1 LLLEDKENIWDFV
14 LQQATWFDCVIQKLK
29 KRKDWRMSDIWIY
42 VGVIAGF
49 ISIGVALFL
58 FYWVKK
64 QDPGSAKAQEV
75 ASWIKAGARSYLK
88 RLYTALGILA
98 VIIGIIIS
106 IIFSLHLGEAGGGE
120 FDLTNGLKMAGA
132 FIFGA
137 LCSSIAG
144 YMGMGVAVEANVR
157 TATAAK
163 ESLNKAFRLSFY
175 AGSVMG
181 LAMVGLAVIGMSVIF
196 LLTREAEA
204 VLGFSFGASTLALL
218 AKAGGGIYTK
228 TADIAADLVGKVE
241 VGIPEDDPRNPAVV
255 ADNVGD
261 NVGDVAGMGAD
272 IFDSYVASAVAVML
286 LGSTMAN
293 NPNQQYTILPLVIC
307 TLGIV
312 ASLIGIQFVRV
323 KENGRPGA
331 ALNRGTII
339 TCIIFGAFMVA
350 LVLLGKMNLSILW
363 STLIGL
369 VVGVIIGFTSDYYTS
384 DQYKPVNETAKV
396 SGSGAAITIITGFSY
411 GLVSIVPSIIGIIIA
426 MVLSFYLSEASGLGG
441 VYGIGISAVGML
453 AISGM
458 IVSADAYG
466 PIVDNARGISE
477 MADMGQE
484 VIDRADILD
493 SAGNTA
499 KAITKGFSIS
509 AAALTVLALFA
520 AYAEVIEKT
529 GITISISL
537 RDPLVVA
544 GVLAGAMTPPLFSA
558 LTMLS
563 VTHNAFDMIEEIRG
577 QFRDNP
583 GILAGTALPDYE
595 KCVGL
600 AAQGALTSLILP
612 AFLAVGFP
620 LIIGFILGPNAL
632 GGFLGGSIFTGVI
645 FALLMSNAGGLWD
658 NSKKFIESGQYGG
671 VGSEAHKAGVVGDTV
686 GDPFKDTAGPSLNTL
701 ITVMSLVSSLF
712 APVIAAFH
720 LF

>member
-1 LLLEDKENIWDFV
+1 
-14 LQQATWFDCVIQKLK
+14 
-29 KRKDWRMSDIWIY
+29 MSEIWIY
-42 VGVIAGF
+42 IGIVAGF
-49 ISIGVALFL
+49 ISIGVAIFL
-58 FYWVKK
+58 FYWVKR
-64 QDPGSAKAQEV
+64 QDPGSERAKQV
-75 ASWIKAGARSYLK
+75 ASWIRDGARSYLK
-88 RLYTALGILA
+88 RLYTALTLVAVVLGIVLA
-98 VIIGIIIS
+98 
-106 IIFSLHLGEAGGGE
+106 IIFSLHLGEAANPVKFDIANGG
-120 FDLTNGLKMAGA
+120 KMAGA
-132 FIFGA
+132 FVFGA
-137 LCSSIAG
+137 LCSAIAG

-181 LAMVGLAVIGMSVIF
+181 LAMVGLAVIGMSVIY
-196 LLTREAEA
+196 LLTRQPEA

-241 VGIPEDDPRNPAVV
+241 LGIPEDDPRNPAVV

-293 NPNQQYTILPLVIC
+293 NPGQQYTILPLVLC

-323 KENGRPGA
+323 KDNGRPGT

-339 TCIIFGAFMVA
+339 TCIIFAAFVAA
-350 LVLLGKMNLSILW
+350 LVLIGKMNLSILW
-363 STLIGL
+363 STITGL
-369 VVGVIIGFTSDYYTS
+369 VVGVVIGFTSDFFTS
-384 DQYKPVNETAKV
+384 DQYKPVLETAKV
-396 SGSGAAITIITGFSY
+396 SGSGAAINIITGFSY
-411 GLVSIVPSIIGIIIA
+411 GLISIVPSVIGIIVA
-426 MVLSFYLSEASGLGG
+426 MLVSFFLSEASGLSGI
-441 VYGIGISAVGML
+441 YGIGISAVGML

-466 PIVDNARGISE
+466 PIVDNARGIAE

-484 VIDRADILD
+484 VIDRADVLD

-499 KAITKGFSIS
+499 KAITKGFAIS

-520 AYAEVIEKT
+520 AYAEVIEAS
-529 GITISISL
+529 GFSIQINL

-544 GVLAGAMTPPLFSA
+544 GVLLGAMTPPLFSA

-583 GILAGTALPDYE
+583 GIMAGTSLPDYA

-600 AAQGALTSLILP
+600 AAQGALSSLVLP
-612 AFLAVGFP
+612 AFLAVGLP
-620 LIIGFILGPNAL
+620 LLVGFILGPNAL
-632 GGFLGGSIFTGVI
+632 GGFLGGAIFTGVI
-645 FALLMSNAGGLWD
+645 FALFMANAGGLWD
-658 NSKKFIESGQYGG
+658 NAKKFIETGQFGG
-671 VGSEAHKAGVVGDTV
+671 IGSDAHKAGVVGDTV

-712 APVIAAFH
+712 APVIAVFH
-720 LF
+720 IF